1 MGVLVTVLDPF
12 FPEGQTE
19 DPKGAGV
26 SVALPQRT
34 SKDLL
39 TAVVSFLYILFIY
52 YI

>member
-19 DPKGAGV
+19 DPNGAGA
-26 SVALPQRT
+26 SVVLPQRS

-39 TAVVSFLYILFIY
+39 TAVVSLLYS
-52 YI
+52 